1 MFSHNAFLIAYDVY
15 TGKLTE
21 LSTTKLC
28 GLREVVD
35 SGFVKIE
42 KRGNR
47 FAVLGTQKLLHTLKA
62 FNLKA
67 FKQKQ
72 LPPKN
77 YLIKNPELKA
87 FNLNAFNSETVNNF
101 YEFDTVG
108 HLIAR
113 SVKYSNPS
121 YRAVVDGKQ
130 PRRDPMI
137 EYTKRMSPVDCADF
151 WQAYGKLSD
160 DEKTAY
166 RRSFASAAGRG

>member
-1 MFSHNAFLIAYDVY
+1 VFSHNAFLIAYDVY

-47 FAVLGTQKLLHTLKA
+47 FAVFGTQKLLHTLKA

-87 FNLNAFNSETVNNF
+87 FNLNAFNSETVTSLTLLPLLLPGVLN
-101 YEFDTVG
+101 T
-108 HLIAR
+108 
-113 SVKYSNPS
+113 
-121 YRAVVDGKQ
+121 
-130 PRRDPMI
+130 
-137 EYTKRMSPVDCADF
+137 
-151 WQAYGKLSD
+151 QAPLTLLS
-160 DEKTAY
+160 
-166 RRSFASAAGRG
+166 SMASSHDVIP

>member
-1 MFSHNAFLIAYDVY
+1 VFSHNAFLIAYDVY

-62 FNLKA
+62 F
-67 FKQKQ
+67 KQKQ

-101 YEFDTVG
+101 YEFDTVAP
-108 HLIAR
+108 LIAR
-113 SVKYSNPS
+113 SVKHSSAPYV
-121 YRAVVDGKQ
+121 AVVNGKQ

>member
-1 MFSHNAFLIAYDVY
+1 MLSHEAFEIMWNVY
-15 TGKLTE
+15 TGQLTE

-28 GLREVVD
+28 GLHEVVHN
-35 SGFVKIE
+35 GFVKIE

-47 FAVLGTQKLLHTLKA
+47 FAVFGTQKLLHT
-62 FNLKA
+62 LKA

-108 HLIAR
+108 PLIAR

-130 PRRDPMI
+130 PRRNPI
-137 EYTKRMSPVDCADF
+137 TEYARKLSPIDAADF
-151 WQAYGKLSD
+151 WQAYGELSD
-160 DEKTAY
+160 DEQTAY